1 MDIIDIM
8 LARAL
13 TPQGKTDIYVGKA
26 NKAAEKAAQAEAD
39 AQAAVDV
46 VTSAAED
53 ITAARQDAANLLAE
67 AQEALETAQEAQINT
82 LNTEDVDEEI
92 KKLDVSVNLVNG
104 ANANT
109 YQVITTYPDNT
120 LHTENATKMYKS
132 EGQNEDGTMTQKAIT
147 ATLANKADVSTT
159 ATKAYVDQKIAA
171 IPAGG
176 GNANIH
182 FTTDDA
188 GHILA
193 VDENGNIVASNITEE
208 VIVDSLITSGNYV
221 AKAAVGLDMDYANK
235 IFTRTQQAANLTMGD
250 DFNQFLMYGGRVKC
264 NVADNGIITAFFG
277 DSNYKEDGSNGQ
289 VMIYQPKFYYKR
301 TPYSLENT
309 SKGKIIRHES
319 LILSNVEQAGFK
331 LAPIFDGNLEYV
343 LLPAYD
349 GSLDAS
355 NKLASV
361 AGATPLSSITITEAE
376 NYAKARGDG
385 WHIVNFAAESAN
397 QMLEIVEF
405 GMMNGQ
411 IALEQGI
418 TSNPSNGNACY
429 FITGS
434 TAALGNGTG
443 AAESTQVVVNG
454 NTSTQTTVGYRAIT
468 YRGMENPWG
477 NFWQMI
483 AGVNIYGDGSQG
495 GGAPYICTNYN
506 YTPGIIGDNYEE
518 VGFNLPQEYKWI
530 NAMGYGNTKYDW
542 VFLPIECSSGA
553 NSLLPI
559 GDSIWITR
567 GLKDIN
573 ILASGGSYGYG
584 EECGPFY
591 YAVDR
596 NAAASS
602 RVNYGAKLMFIPTKN
617 SIYDSNIAKWSS
629 HVGG

>member
-8 LARAL
+8 LARAM
-13 TPQGKTDIYVGKA
+13 TPQGQTDLYVSKA
-26 NKAAEKAAQAEAD
+26 NKAAAKAEKAEQD
-39 AQAAVDV
+39 AAAAIATVNA
-46 VTSAAED
+46 AAED
-53 ITAARQDAANLLAE
+53 IEAKQAAAE
-67 AQEALETAQEAQINT
+67 DLLETAQDALEAAQAAQLEIPT
-82 LNTEDVDEEI
+82 TEDIDAEV
-92 KKLDVSVNLVNG
+92 KKLDVSVNMVTG
-104 ANANT
+104 SGANT

-132 EGQNEDGTMTQKAIT
+132 TGTNEDGTMTQKAIT
-147 ATLANKADVSTT
+147 NALADKADASTA
-159 ATKAYVDQKIAA
+159 ATKSYVDQQIAN
-171 IPAGG
+171 IPSGGG
-176 GNANIH
+176 GNVTIH

-193 VDENGNIVASNITEE
+193 IDENGNVIASTITEE
-208 VIVDSLITSGNYV
+208 NIVDSLISSSNYM
-221 AKAAVGLDMDYANK
+221 ARAAVGLDMDYANK
-235 IFTRTQQAANLTMGD
+235 VFTRTQQAVGLSMGS
-250 DFNQFLMYGGRVKC
+250 DFDQFLMYGGRIKC
-264 NVADNGIITAFFG
+264 NVSDNGTINAFYG
-277 DSNYKEDGSNGQ
+277 DNNYREDGSNGQ

-309 SKGKIIRHES
+309 NKGKIIRHES
-319 LILSNVEQAGFK
+319 LMLSASAQAGFK
-331 LAPIFDGNLEYV
+331 LAPIFEGDLDYV

-349 GSLDAS
+349 GSLDN

-361 AGATPLSSITITEAE
+361 ANATPLSNITISEAE
-376 NYAKARGDG
+376 SLATARGDG

-411 IALEQGI
+411 IAIEQGI
-418 TSNPSNGNACY
+418 TSNPSNGQSCY

-434 TAALGNGTG
+434 TSSLGNGTG
-443 AAESTQVVVNG
+443 AAESTNVVING
-454 NTSTQTTVGYRAIT
+454 NTSTQTSVGYRAIT

-483 AGVNIYGDGSQG
+483 AGVNIYGNGSSG
-495 GGAPYICTNYN
+495 GGSPYICTDYN
-506 YTPGIIGDNYEE
+506 YTPGTIGNNYEE
-518 VGFNLPQEYKWI
+518 VGFYLPTEYKWI

-542 VFLPIECSSGA
+542 VFLPIECASGA
-553 NSLLPI
+553 NSLLPV
-559 GDSIWITR
+559 GDSIWSTR
-567 GLKDIN
+567 GLNAVN

-596 NAAASS
+596 NASASS
-602 RVNYGAKLMFIPTKN
+602 RPNYGAKLMFIPTKN
-617 SIYDSNIAKWSS
+617 SIYEANIAKWSS